1 MYIEIRI
8 LKKNNYYFF
17 NLKITWF
24 LVGYYS
30 KILIIESF
38 FSNKIIYFPILNLII
53 ETILTVSYSFRI
65 ILVIENI

>member
-53 ETILTVSYSFRI
+53 GKIFLFISNN
-65 ILVIENI
+65 L